1 MPANSV
7 SVHRKPEQNDMVRE
21 GLSGIEAAA
30 RLAQFGENR
39 LPEPKAPSLFLIFL
53 AQFRSPLIYI
63 LLIAAAVSLLVSE
76 AEDAVFIGIVL
87 VLNGVIGGIQEHSAG
102 RAAAALRSLEQPFAT
117 VVRDGTTQEIE
128 ARLLV
133 PGDVVRIEAGGRIP
147 ADIELFETNNLLCDE
162 SLLTGESAPARKTLS
177 AIGAPNE
184 NRKSGLAFAGSLVT
198 RGRGTGL
205 VVATGLSTEIG
216 RIAAEIGKASTT
228 QPPLMI
234 RLKHFSNMI
243 AWSVGI
249 ASAVLVAVGLFRGLA
264 WDDLFMMSVGLA
276 VSAIPEGLPIA
287 ISIALA
293 ISMRRMARRNVIV
306 RRMPAVESLGSCT
319 MIATDKTGTLTL
331 NELTVTD
338 IRLPDGSELML
349 DAGMDLDTC
358 EIRGSNL
365 SPAEARERAGR
376 LLKAAVLPNEGGLT
390 RQADGWK
397 GVGDTVDIALLAA
410 ARKAGLEQEAMKDDY
425 PLIARIP
432 YEPDLK
438 YAASFH
444 RRGERVRIFV
454 KGSAETLIDMA
465 DRMDAG
471 NGIVP
476 IDRETLLRQ
485 KEEMAE
491 RGLRVL
497 AFAEGEIRGGSDEN
511 FGYHHLVDLVFLGL
525 AGMQDPIRPEVPQ
538 AIQDC
543 YSAGVTVVMVTGD
556 DPKTAAAIAAE
567 AGLRFLPDQITSGAD
582 VGKAEEAGPDTL
594 DELTGRARIYA
605 RVAPAQKLAIVLSLA
620 RNGHFVAVTGDGI
633 NDAPALKHAHVG
645 VAMGRKGTEVAKE
658 SADIVVTDDNFAS
671 IVSGIR
677 EGRTAYSNIRKV
689 ILMLTATGAA
699 EMLLFLL
706 AIPLGLPMPLLPVQL
721 LWLNLVTNGIQDVAL
736 AGEKPEGDELARPPR
751 RPKEPIFDRLM
762 IRRIVQ
768 STLVIGGGGFAIFSY
783 LLYQGYEISQARNL
797 LLLLFVLFEN
807 VQTFTSRSERR
818 SIFSLNFF
826 GNPLLILTVIAAQ
839 AIHISAMYIP
849 WFRETLDLAPI
860 SFAEWALM
868 MLAASS
874 ILVVTELDKW
884 RLRRTSLA

>member
-7 SVHRKPEQNDMVRE
+7 LVQSEPEHNDTFPY
-21 GLSGIEAAA
+21 GLSAAEAAE
-30 RLAQFGENR
+30 RLARFGPNR
-39 LPEPKAPSLFLIFL
+39 LPEPRTPSLLLVFL

-63 LLIAAAVSLLVSE
+63 LLIAAAVSLLFSE

-87 VLNGVIGGIQEHSAG
+87 VLNGVIGGIQEYSAG
-102 RAAAALRSLEQPFAT
+102 RAAAALRSLEQPVAT
-117 VVRDGTTQEIE
+117 VVRDGTAQEIE
-128 ARLLV
+128 ACLLV
-133 PGDVVRIEAGGRIP
+133 PGDLVRIEAGGRIP
-147 ADIELFETNNLLCDE
+147 ADIELFEANDLLCDE
-162 SLLTGESAPARKTLS
+162 SLLTGESAPARKTVT

-184 NRKSGLAFAGSLVT
+184 KRKSGLAFAGSLVT

-216 RIAAEIGKASTT
+216 RIAAEIDRVSISP
-228 QPPLMI
+228 PPLMI

-249 ASAVLVAVGLFRGLA
+249 ASALLIAIGLFRGLA
-264 WDDLFMMSVGLA
+264 WSDLFMMSVGLA

-338 IRLPDGSELML
+338 IRLPDGSELVL

-365 SPAEARERAGR
+365 SPAEARDRAER
-376 LLKAAVLPNEGGLT
+376 LLKAAVLPNEGALT
-390 RQADGWK
+390 RHADGWK

-410 ARKAGLEQEAMKDDY
+410 ARKGGLEQEAMKDNY
-425 PLIARIP
+425 PLLARIP

-465 DRMDAG
+465 DRMDGG

-476 IDRETLLRQ
+476 IDREMLLRQ
-485 KEEMAE
+485 KQEMAE

-497 AFAEGEIRGGSDEN
+497 AFAEGEIRGGSDET
-511 FGYHHLVDLVFLGL
+511 FGYHHLVDLMFLGL

-538 AIQDC
+538 AIRDC
-543 YSAGVTVVMVTGD
+543 YAAGVTVVMVTGD

-567 AGLRFLPDQITSGAD
+567 AGLRFTPDQITTGAE
-582 VGKAEEAGPDTL
+582 VGKAQEAGQETL
-594 DELTGRARIYA
+594 DALTGRARIYA

-645 VAMGRKGTEVAKE
+645 VAMGCKGTEVAKE

-689 ILMLTATGAA
+689 ILMLAATGAA

-768 STLVIGGGGFAIFSY
+768 SMLVIGGGGFAIFSY
-783 LLYQGYEISQARNL
+783 LLYQGYEISQARNM

-807 VQTFTSRSERR
+807 IQTFTSRSERR

-868 MLAASS
+868 LLAASS

-884 RLRRTSLA
+884 RVRRTGPA